1 MPFATS
7 PNISPASRDKIC
19 ASVRAIILTTTLH
32 LSKSLED
39 VRKQT
44 LRKLEK
50 KSFPDRGKSESQG
63 TCVRVRVC
71 SQILKT
77 EYLHIVFMLVL
88 SEPKTQERITV
99 ENRSFQ
105 RAQGMIRWKSKAM
118 FCPEFLNHLFSILR
132 KNSKPNYLKCTGN
145 KATGCVI
152 FFFFFFLV
160 KSHRFAEHYF
170 WKRLQQTSSI

>member
-1 MPFATS
+1 M
-7 PNISPASRDKIC
+7 
-19 ASVRAIILTTTLH
+19 RAIILTTTLH

-88 SEPKTQERITV
+88 NEPKTQERVTV

-152 FFFFFFLV
+152 FFFFFFFGKISQICRTLFLEETSADIFYLKHLV
-160 KSHRFAEHYF
+160 HDYLVVA
-170 WKRLQQTSSI
+170 Q